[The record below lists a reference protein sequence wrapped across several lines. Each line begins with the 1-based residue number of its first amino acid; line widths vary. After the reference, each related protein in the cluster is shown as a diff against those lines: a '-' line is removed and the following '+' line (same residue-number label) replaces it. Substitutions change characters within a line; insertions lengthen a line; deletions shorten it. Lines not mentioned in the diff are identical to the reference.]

1 MTCSHVHHLSICL
14 HLLISSKT
22 GWQWW
27 ECHCFCSNLVSKYW
41 TYSTFDLT
49 SLKVRFD
56 YDLALQEGHE
66 CLDINYQT
74 ILPIAVNKFLIV
86 RVTQIN
92 SLGTINVE
100 NILVICLWEPTV
112 WLTLTSISCYGA
124 RLAKAT
130 LYHGTKVHK
139 TGTQLHDTWSR
150 WSTHSV
156 FTRAGFSTQAGRQW
170 RQQYQEGSAKIR
182 IQKKNNQ
189 WSNTL

>member
-1 MTCSHVHHLSICL
+1 MKSGQS
-14 HLLISSKT
+14 
-22 GWQWW
+22 
-27 ECHCFCSNLVSKYW
+27 
-41 TYSTFDLT
+41 
-49 SLKVRFD
+49 FD

-92 SLGTINVE
+92 TLGTINVE
-100 NILVICLWEPTV
+100 NILVIGLWEPTV

-139 TGTQLHDTWSR
+139 TGTQLHDTRSR

-156 FTRAGFSTQAGRQW
+156 FIRAGFSTQAGRQW

-182 IQKKNNQ
+182 IQKKTINGLTHSKARRKNC
-189 WSNTL
+189 WYLGKDAIDKLATKLGRETE